1 MLFLNC
7 EFLFG
12 FSVQYKEVKKI
23 SNEVLHVENFILNL
37 MYKFHVVTRQTST

>member
-7 EFLFG
+7 EFLFA

-23 SNEVLHVENFILNL
+23 SNEDLHVENFILIL
-37 MYKFHVVTRQTST
+37 MCTFHMVTRQTST